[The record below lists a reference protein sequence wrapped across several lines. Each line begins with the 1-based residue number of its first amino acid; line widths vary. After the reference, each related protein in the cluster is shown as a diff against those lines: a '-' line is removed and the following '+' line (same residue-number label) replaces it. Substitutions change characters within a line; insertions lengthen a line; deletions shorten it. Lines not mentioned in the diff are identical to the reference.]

1 MEKKNEIDITLQ
13 LQHEQALN
21 EILKDT
27 VKQNGETI
35 KGQKHVIIGLII
47 AWLFS
52 ICFGFGAF
60 VWYESQ
66 FEYVSDTYE
75 ETISTEGDS
84 AYINNVEGSKYNDN
98 ATHTESGE

>member
-13 LQHEQALN
+13 LQQEQALN
-21 EILKDT
+21 EILRDS
-27 VKQNGETI
+27 VKQQGETI
-35 KGQKHVIIGLII
+35 KGLKHVIIGLII

-66 FEYVSDTYE
+66 FEYVSDTVE
-75 ETISTEGDS
+75 MSTEGDN
-84 AYINNVEGSKYNDN
+84 AYINNVEGSQYNDS